1 MRSISTTFTE
11 QDGSV
16 IMIVVVI
23 LMAVTALGL
32 TMMNMGSS
40 EQEMAANEKF
50 YEDSFY
56 DSDSCIQVTAKFLRH
71 LTDQDD
77 NGIYG
82 IPPGNALA
90 PGVIYPI
97 SVGDYMA
104 FHKKIMREP
113 DESFEDTSGAFVFA
127 EDLGFN
133 PNLLA
138 AQADIRPRGETA
150 SPGTA
155 ANQQNAGYS
164 AGIGLGGAGSGGFNE
179 WYIIACEGRGLG
191 DANPKA
197 MTNAFGR
204 YRKVPGMPGGL

>member
-1 MRSISTTFTE
+1 MRSINTIFTE
-11 QDGSV
+11 QEGSV

-40 EQEMAANEKF
+40 EQEMSANEKF

-56 DSDSCIQVTAKFLRH
+56 DADSCIQVTAKFLRH

-82 IPPGNALA
+82 IPPGSALA
-90 PGVIYPI
+90 PGVIYPT
-97 SVGDYMA
+97 SVGDYLA
-104 FHKKIMREP
+104 FHKKIMRDP
-113 DESFEDTSGAFVFA
+113 DESFEDASGSFVFA

-133 PNLLA
+133 PNMLA

-150 SPGTA
+150 SPG
-155 ANQQNAGYS
+155 QRR
-164 AGIGLGGAGSGGFNE
+164 IGRRPWHGRCWCRRN
-179 WYIIACEGRGLG
+179 GRG
-191 DANPKA
+191 
-197 MTNAFGR
+197 R
-204 YRKVPGMPGGL
+204 QRWVQ

>member
-1 MRSISTTFTE
+1 MRSISTTLTE

-16 IMIVVVI
+16 IMIIVVI

-32 TMMNMGSS
+32 TMINMGSS

-56 DSDSCIQVTAKFLRH
+56 DADSCVQVTAKFLRH
-71 LTDQDD
+71 LSDEDD
-77 NGIYG
+77 NANYG
-82 IPPGNALA
+82 IPPGSPLA
-90 PGVIYPI
+90 PGVIYPT
-97 SVGDYMA
+97 SVGDYLA
-104 FHKKIMREP
+104 FHHKIMRTK
-113 DESFEDTSGAFVFA
+113 ESFEDASGPFVFA

-138 AQADIRPRGETA
+138 AQADIRPTGAGPSE
-150 SPGTA
+150 GTA
-155 ANQQNAGYS
+155 GLQENAGYS

-191 DANPKA
+191 DASSKA
-197 MTNAFGR
+197 TTTVFGR
-204 YRKVPGMPGGL
+204 YRKVPGIPGGL